1 MSKLKFLSFKENFSG
16 EYLMKQYEAVIEV
29 MKSNGGY
36 STLGNL
42 YQEVFKIENVKWK
55 TKTPFATIRRIVQD
69 DRFFFKIKPGL
80 WALKSEREKVLT
92 QFDLQKKKI
101 SEGIEF
107 NHSYYQGLLLE
118 IGKLRHFNTF
128 IPNQDK
134 NKKYLEKPLKDFA
147 TIDRFYNFTY
157 EYIVN
162 RASTIDVSWFN
173 ERKFPQAFF
182 EVEYSTDFKNSLLKF
197 LELQDFNVDF
207 RIVADK
213 KREKQFLSTM
223 TFAAFKNI
231 EHRVKFLSYDMV
243 AELHVKTVEL
253 DLIQK
258 DF

>member
-1 MSKLKFLSFKENFSG
+1 MKFLSFNENLVG
-16 EYLMKQYEAVIEV
+16 ENLMKQYEAVIEV

-36 STLGNL
+36 ATLGNL
-42 YQEVFKIENVKWK
+42 YQEVFRIENVKWG
-55 TKTPFATIRRIVQD
+55 TKTPFASIRRIVQD
-69 DRFFFKIKPGL
+69 ERFFFKIKPGL
-80 WALKSEREKVLT
+80 WALKTERERVL
-92 QFDLQKKKI
+92 QLFDLQKKKG
-101 SEGIEF
+101 STETEF
-107 NHSYYQGLLLE
+107 NHTYFQGLLLE
-118 IGKLRHFNTF
+118 IGKLRNFETY

-134 NKKYLEKPLKDFA
+134 NKKYLEKPLKEFA
-147 TIDRFYNFTY
+147 TVDQFYSFTY
-157 EYIVN
+157 DYIVN

-173 ERKFPQAFF
+173 MRKFPHAFF

-223 TFAAFKNI
+223 SFTAFKNI
-231 EHRVKFLSYDMV
+231 EHRVKFLSYDVV

-253 DLIQK
+253 SLIQK